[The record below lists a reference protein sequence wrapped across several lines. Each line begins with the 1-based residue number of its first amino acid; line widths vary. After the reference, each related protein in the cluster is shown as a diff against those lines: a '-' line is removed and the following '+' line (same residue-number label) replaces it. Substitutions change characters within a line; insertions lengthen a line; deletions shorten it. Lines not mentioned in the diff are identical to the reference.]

1 MDQFDIVA
9 PILLGSFVGIVTSL
23 LFIQYASN
31 KNYSITIF
39 GIGSNTIITGLLLFG
54 LFLAVAILSSIS
66 ILVIDV
72 EYIIKYPI
80 KFTIEI
86 LLITIVPVLPFLFM
100 YILRN
105 NKVSQKNVVE
115 LLLIGAKIAVFHI
128 LFQLTGYYR
137 YVLS

>member
-31 KNYSITIF
+31 MNYSIVIF
-39 GIGSNTIITGLLLFG
+39 GIDSNTIITGLLLFG

-86 LLITIVPVLPFLFM
+86 LLITIIPVLPFLFM

>member
-9 PILLGSFVGIVTSL
+9 PILIGSFVGIVTSL

-31 KNYSITIF
+31 KNYSITIL

-66 ILVIDV
+66 ILVLDV
-72 EYIIKYPI
+72 EYIINKPI

-86 LLITIVPVLPFLFM
+86 LLITLIPVLPFLFM

-105 NKVSQKNVVE
+105 NNVSQKNMIE

>member
-1 MDQFDIVA
+1 M
-9 PILLGSFVGIVTSL
+9 
-23 LFIQYASN
+23 
-31 KNYSITIF
+31 NYSIVIF
-39 GIGSNTIITGLLLFG
+39 GIDSNTIITGLLLFG

>member
-9 PILLGSFVGIVTSL
+9 PILIGSFVGIVTSL

-31 KNYSITIF
+31 KNYSIIIF
-39 GIGSNTIITGLLLFG
+39 EIDSNTIITGLLLFG

-66 ILVIDV
+66 ILVFDV
-72 EYIIKYPI
+72 EYIIKHPI

-86 LLITIVPVLPFLFM
+86 LLITLIPVLPFLFM

-105 NKVSQKNVVE
+105 NKVSQKNMVE